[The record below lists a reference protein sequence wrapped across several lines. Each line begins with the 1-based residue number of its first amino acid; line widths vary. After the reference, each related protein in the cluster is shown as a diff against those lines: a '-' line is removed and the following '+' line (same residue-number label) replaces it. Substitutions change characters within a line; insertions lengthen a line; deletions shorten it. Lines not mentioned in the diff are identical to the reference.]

1 MTVNDATPLKDQL
14 FREIKIAII
23 QLGDEEPQENEEQQ
37 EDTTSDKFEG
47 ITVAPI
53 KNLLTGK
60 WEDMDIEAMEDGTVI
75 QSTYGVMIFKVKAL
89 FSDEN
94 YWVDRCGNIRS
105 NIEVAQCIRD
115 QFKSRD
121 NLYVAVSPDV
131 IKKIS

>member
-1 MTVNDATPLKDQL
+1 MMNDLEMNELISSVIYDSDNISPVVN
-14 FREIKIAII
+14 IK
-23 QLGDEEPQENEEQQ
+23 
-37 EDTTSDKFEG
+37 
-47 ITVAPI
+47 
-53 KNLLTGK
+53 
-60 WEDMDIEAMEDGTVI
+60 DGTVI

>member
-1 MTVNDATPLKDQL
+1 MTANDATPLKDQL
-14 FREIKIAII
+14 FHEIKVAII
-23 QLGDEEPQENEEQQ
+23 QLADNEDQKEQQ
-37 EDTTSDKFEG
+37 ENTANDKFDG
-47 ITVAPI
+47 ITTAPV

-60 WEDMDIEAMEDGTVI
+60 WEEMDIEAMEDGTVI
-75 QSTYGVMIFKVKAL
+75 QSTYGVICFKVKAL

-94 YWVDRCGNIRS
+94 YWVDRQGNIRS
-105 NIEVAQCIRD
+105 NIELAQCIRD